1 MGKLTLTQFVTL
13 DGVYQAPGGPEED
26 RRNGFEHGGWTVPYA
41 DEDFGRFV
49 TEVFDRVDAFLLGRR
64 TYEIFAGYWPK
75 VTDPANAIASK
86 LNSLPKYVASSSL
99 TQPEWH
105 NTTVFA
111 GDLEKEVA
119 DLKERTEG
127 EVQIHGSGALAQSLL
142 ALDLIDTVHLLTFP
156 VVLGTGFRLFAQGLV
171 PTAFRH
177 AGGRIT
183 SRGVSIQTYELDGRP
198 TYGSYDLPENA

>member
-1 MGKLTLTQFVTL
+1 MGKLTLTGFVTL
-13 DGVYQAPGGPEED
+13 DGVHQAPGRRDED
-26 RRNGFEHGGWTVPYA
+26 RRNGFEHGGWSVPYG
-41 DEDFGRFV
+41 DEDFGRFIN
-49 TEVFDRVDAFLLGRR
+49 EVFDRADAFLLGRR

-75 VTDPANAIASK
+75 VTDPAHPVASK
-86 LNSLPKYVASSSL
+86 LNSLPKYVPSSTL
-99 TQPEWH
+99 TQPGWN
-105 NTTVFA
+105 NTTVLA

-119 DLKERTEG
+119 DLKKRTEG

-156 VVLGTGFRLFAQGLV
+156 VVLGTGLRLFAQGLV

-177 AGGRIT
+177 VGGRIT
-183 SRGVSIQTYELDGRP
+183 GRGVSIQTYELEGRP

>member
-1 MGKLTLTQFVTL
+1 MGKITLTSFVTL
-13 DGVYQAPGGPEED
+13 DGVYQAPGGPDED
-26 RRNGFEHGGWTVPYA
+26 RRGGFEHGGWSFPYA

-49 TEVFDRVDAFLLGRR
+49 DENFGRVEAFLLGRR

-75 VTDPANAIASK
+75 VTDPSNPVASK
-86 LNSLPKYVASSSL
+86 LNSLPKYVVSSTL
-99 TQPEWH
+99 TQPEWA
-105 NTTVFA
+105 NTTVLA

-119 DLKERTEG
+119 DLKQRTEG

-156 VVLGTGFRLFAQGLV
+156 VVLGSGFRLFTQGLV

-177 AGGRIT
+177 SGGQIT
-183 SRGVSIQTYELDGRP
+183 SRGVSIQTYELEGRP
-198 TYGSYDLPENA
+198 TYGSYDLPDDA

>member
-1 MGKLTLTQFVTL
+1 MGKLTLTGFVSL
-13 DGVYQAPGGPEED
+13 DGVHQAPGRRDED
-26 RRNGFEHGGWTVPYA
+26 LRNGFEHGGWTVPYG
-41 DEDFGRFV
+41 DEDFGRFIN
-49 TEVFDRVDAFLLGRR
+49 EVFDRADAFLLGRR
-64 TYEIFAGYWPK
+64 TYEIFAAYWPR
-75 VTDPANAIASK
+75 VTDPTHPVASK

-99 TQPEWH
+99 TLPGWN
-105 NTTVFA
+105 NTTVLG

-119 DLKERTEG
+119 DLKKRTEG

-156 VVLGTGFRLFAQGLV
+156 VVLGSGLRLFAQGLV

-177 AGGRIT
+177 VGGRIT
-183 SRGVSIQTYELDGRP
+183 SRGVSIQTYELEGRP